1 MIRITNEEKIRY
13 SKEYWDVKNSGKRLL
28 YKLSPMKN
36 GKHRTFEV
44 EEKDFNALKS
54 LLGYINRVESKTVL
68 NNQLMA
74 KLYIMELVGQIR
86 ENETTIFN
94 NYLFQDISN
103 QLSKPLELFYKAF
116 YEDLCS
122 NQLNKLTKGTFTDK
136 EGNDIVMDYKRFK
149 DTFSL
154 EYVTG
159 KIDEHI
165 NATLHRRS

>member
-1 MIRITNEEKIRY
+1 MENDDKIKY

-36 GKHRTFEV
+36 GKYRAFEV

-54 LLGYINRVESKTVL
+54 LLGYINRVESKTIL
-68 NNQLMA
+68 NNQVMA

-94 NYLFQDISN
+94 DLLFKELSN
-103 QLSKPLELFYKAF
+103 QLGKPLDLFYKAF

-122 NQLNKLTKGTFTDK
+122 NQLNRLSKGVFTDK
-136 EGNDIVMDYKRFK
+136 EGKEVVMDYKRFK
-149 DTFSL
+149 ETFSL
-154 EYVTG
+154 QYVTN
-159 KIDEHI
+159 KIDEMI
-165 NATLHRRS
+165 NLTLHKRS